1 MSLPRPAPR
10 ATPGALALLAAGLV
24 AGCGLLT
31 GDDDA
36 FMVRLDGAWELARY
50 EERRILDDG
59 TVTVETDLE
68 DAGTFTFA
76 ATVRCPNTGF
86 MLDGGDTSSRAYTF
100 EGNAGVHVPNTTG
113 GCGIVVADGQ
123 AQRVTFIEGARFSDD
138 VMLTVDTD
146 GGGDQVWSRYQLFEA
161 DGYVLHTRYT
171 LRRQG

>member
-1 MSLPRPAPR
+1 MRRPRPAPR
-10 ATPGALALLAAGLV
+10 AALGALLAANLL

-36 FMVRLDGAWELARY
+36 FMDRLDGTWELARY

-59 TVTVETDLE
+59 TVTAQTDIE

-76 ATVRCPNTGF
+76 ATVRCANTGF
-86 MLDGGDTSSRAYTF
+86 MLDGGDTFSRAYTF
-100 EGNAGVHVPNTTG
+100 EGAAGVVVPNATG
-113 GCGIVVADGQ
+113 GCGIVFADGQ
-123 AQRVTFIEGARFSDD
+123 AQRVTFIEGARFADD

-146 GGGDQVWSRYQLFEA
+146 GGSEQVWSRYLLFEA